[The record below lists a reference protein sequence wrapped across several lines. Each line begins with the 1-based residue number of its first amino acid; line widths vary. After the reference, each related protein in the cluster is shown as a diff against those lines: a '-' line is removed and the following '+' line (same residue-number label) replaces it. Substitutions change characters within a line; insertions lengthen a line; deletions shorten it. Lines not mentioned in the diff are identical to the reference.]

1 MIVKSQQNR
10 IELVT
15 RPVGDQIVEINGVNT
30 KAMTH
35 ADAIDLIKSGGSI
48 VRLLV
53 RRANSSA
60 AAANSTAA
68 ATAGAKMQMFGEFLF
83 LAPNSSV
90 Y

>member
-1 MIVKSQQNR
+1 MKSQQNR
-10 IELVT
+10 IDLET

-60 AAANSTAA
+60 AANSTAA
-68 ATAGAKMQMFGEFLF
+68 ATAGAKMQMFGEFYFQHQTL
-83 LAPNSSV
+83 V
-90 Y
+90 H